1 MYPMGGDSPSPVN
14 GAPAMSAPGTG
25 TRRRENTRARL
36 IEAAAQLVEET
47 GTTRLGID
55 AVCERAAFTRGAFY
69 SNFAS
74 VDALLF
80 ALYERKTARVL
91 EALEG
96 QPEQARHEL
105 GGSTLEDAV
114 DCLLDVLPASPR
126 WYALRAVFSLRAPHD
141 AELAASLREHAGQLH
156 RGLEPYVLGLLAAHG
171 RRLSTDPAEATRVA
185 VAAHVGATLQGIL
198 LEDSRRLRRDAVAAA
213 LRGVSEPAGEGTAP
227 DGQAPEERAAPGG
240 DVAEAAVPDDDAA
253 GSGASQT
260 CRPERAGSTSESENR
275 SSDMERSERND
286 EATVRDGET
295 AIREKG
301 AARNGAGGQGPVLY
315 ALSLFFPGGVHRVDP
330 RTGTVEDLLTD
341 LGETPDGIVVDPE
354 AREAIFTFMGEPDE
368 PATRGGEPPFTH
380 RNGSLQTVS
389 LDGGPARALVPRGSF
404 TTGKQVTRDPDSGRI
419 YWCDREGCGVYRCE
433 ADGSGLTPLVLT
445 AGSGPSPAEEQCVGV
460 AVDPAAGFL
469 YWTQKGPSKG
479 GKGRIL
485 RAGLELPEGQ
495 APEARDDVEVLWQ
508 GLPEPIDL
516 ELDPASEAIY
526 WTDRGAEPEG
536 NTLNRAPIPAPGAP
550 GEDPEILA
558 GGFGE
563 AIGLALDRGRD
574 VVYVSDLGGRIRE
587 IGVRD
592 GSDRVVAE
600 LPAPV
605 TGIALHWPEA

>member
-1 MYPMGGDSPSPVN
+1 
-14 GAPAMSAPGTG
+14 MSAPDTG

-36 IEAAAQLVEET
+36 VEAAAQLVEET

-55 AVCERAAFTRGAFY
+55 AVCERAGFTRGAFY

-80 ALYERKTARVL
+80 ALYERKTARVM

-96 QPEQARHEL
+96 QPEQIRHEL
-105 GGSTLEDAV
+105 GGSALEDAV
-114 DCLLDVLPASPR
+114 DRFLDALPASPR

-141 AELAASLREHAGQLH
+141 AELAASLREHADQLH

-171 RRLSTDPAEATRVA
+171 RRLSTDPAEATRVV

-198 LEDSRRLRRDAVAAA
+198 LEDPRRLRRDAVAAA
-213 LRGVSEPAGEGTAP
+213 LRGVSEPAG
-227 DGQAPEERAAPGG
+227 DG
-240 DVAEAAVPDDDAA
+240 A

-260 CRPERAGSTSESENR
+260 CRPERADSTSESENR
-275 SSDMERSERND
+275 SSDMERSDRND
-286 EATVRDGET
+286 EDAVRDGET
-295 AIREKG
+295 AVQEKD
-301 AARNGAGGQGPVLY
+301 AARDGVGGQGPVLY
-315 ALSLFFPGGVHRVDP
+315 ALTLFFPGGVHRVDP
-330 RTGTVEDLLTD
+330 RTGAVEDLLTD

-368 PATRGGEPPFTH
+368 PATRGGEPPFTR

-404 TTGKQVTRDPDSGRI
+404 TTGKQVTRDPGSGRI

-445 AGSGPSPAEEQCVGV
+445 AGTGPSPAEEQCVGV

-485 RAGLELPEGQ
+485 RAGLELPEGE
-495 APEARDDVEVLWQ
+495 APEARGDVEVLWQ

-516 ELDPASEAIY
+516 ELDPAAGAIY

-558 GGFGE
+558 GGFEE
-563 AIGLALDRGRD
+563 AIGLALDRGHD

-605 TGIALHWPEA
+605 TGIALHWPEGAGL

>member
-1 MYPMGGDSPSPVN
+1 
-14 GAPAMSAPGTG
+14 MSAPSPG
-25 TRRRENTRARL
+25 TRRRANTRARL
-36 IEAAAQLVEET
+36 VEAAAALVEET

-55 AVCERAAFTRGAFY
+55 AVCERAGFTRGAFY

-91 EALEG
+91 EALEE

-114 DCLLDVLPASPR
+114 DRFLDVLPVSPR

-141 AELAASLREHAGQLH
+141 AELAISLREHADQLH
-156 RGLEPYVLGLLAAHG
+156 RGLEPYVAGLVAAHG
-171 RRLSTDPAEATRVA
+171 RRLSTDPAEATRVV

-213 LRGVSEPAGEGTAP
+213 LRGVSEPAG
-227 DGQAPEERAAPGG
+227 DGAEKGAASGG
-240 DVAEAAVPDDDAA
+240 DVAEEAEPGDDAA
-253 GSGASQT
+253 ESGASQT
-260 CRPERAGSTSESENR
+260 CRPDQAGARSESENR
-275 SSDMERSERND
+275 SSDMERSDRND
-286 EATVRDGET
+286 EGTTRDGET
-295 AIREKG
+295 AVQEKG
-301 AARNGAGGQGPVLY
+301 AEREAHDRETARDGVGAGGEGPVLY
-315 ALSLFFPGGVHRVDP
+315 GLTLFFPGGVHRVDP
-330 RTGTVEDLLTD
+330 RTGAVEDLLTD

-389 LDGGPARALVPRGSF
+389 LDGGPARALLPRGSF
-404 TTGKQVTRDPDSGRI
+404 TTGKQVTRDPESGRI

-445 AGSGPSPAEEQCVGV
+445 AGTGPSPAEEQCVGV

-479 GKGRIL
+479 GRGRIM
-485 RAGLELPEGQ
+485 RAGLELPEGE

-516 ELDPASEAIY
+516 ELDPASGAIY

-558 GGFGE
+558 DGFEE

-574 VVYVSDLGGRIRE
+574 VVYVSDLSGRIRE

-592 GSDRVVAE
+592 GGDRVVAE

-605 TGIALHWPEA
+605 TGIALHWPEATGL